1 MVAAVLDQI
10 STRVFADGADLD
22 GILEL
27 AADPRIAGFTT
38 NPTLMWKAGLTDYA
52 EFARRLLERI
62 TKHPISFEAFADDVE
77 EIRRQARTIAAWGEN
92 VYVKIPVT
100 TTRGESLAQLVRELS
115 EDGVKVNVTA
125 LFTTAQVELITSAVK
140 DGAPSCISVFAGR
153 IADAGIDPVPIM
165 ARSVEIMAQAPRAE
179 LIWASPREILN
190 LVQADQVG
198 CHIITVT
205 HDLLKKLD
213 CLGKNLEQYSLETV
227 RMFHG
232 DAVAAGF
239 TL

>member
-1 MVAAVLDQI
+1 VLENI
-10 STRVFADGADLD
+10 STRIFADGADLD
-22 GILEL
+22 GILTL
-27 AADPRIAGFTT
+27 AADPRISGFTT

-52 EFARRLLERI
+52 EFAKRMLERI
-62 TKHPISFEAFADDVE
+62 TMHPISFEVFADDVE
-77 EIRRQARTIAAWGEN
+77 EMRRQALIIASWGQN

-100 TTRGESLAQLVRELS
+100 TTTGQSLAPLVRELS
-115 EDGVKVNVTA
+115 EGGVKVNVTA

-140 DGAPSCISVFAGR
+140 DGAPSYISVFAGR

-165 ARSVEIMAQAPRAE
+165 ARSVDIMVAAPRSQ

-232 DAVAAGF
+232 DAAAAGF

>member
-1 MVAAVLDQI
+1 MLDQI
-10 STRVFADGADLD
+10 STRIFADGADLD
-22 GILEL
+22 GILAL

-38 NPTLMWKAGLTDYA
+38 NPTLMRKAGLTDYA
-52 EFARRLLERI
+52 RFAHSLLERV
-62 TKHPISFEAFADDVE
+62 TEHPISFEVFADDAAE
-77 EIRRQARTIAAWGEN
+77 MRRQAHLIASWGEN

-100 TTRGESLAQLVRELS
+100 STVGESMAPLVRELA
-115 EDGVKVNVTA
+115 EEGVKVNVTA
-125 LFTTAQVELITSAVK
+125 LFTTAQVELITAALA

-153 IADAGIDPVPIM
+153 IADAGVDPIPIM

-190 LVQADQVG
+190 LVQASEVG
-198 CHIITVT
+198 CHIITIT

-213 CLGKNLEQYSLETV
+213 CLGKGLAQYSLETV
-227 RMFHG
+227 RMFHD
-232 DAVAAGF
+232 DARAAGF